1 MEQHFIKYDGNEYL
15 VAEPTIMVW
24 NKLSGAQTLQDEE
37 AFRYTL
43 ISTATGLNEEE
54 IKQADWLDVFKVSE
68 YLTDYY
74 MVQSPRF
81 YNHFIFNETLYK
93 FIDLENLTFGEFID
107 IDTFLSQPTSYRI
120 GNMNML
126 MALLYRETDE
136 NGKVVKYDSSKVAD
150 RAQGFKLLPA
160 KYLQGAIFFFGT
172 LENILSALMKQS
184 LIQRKLRLMKLMIKQ
199 KMINLLRSVGVGT
212 QQLFIWLKRT
222 SIKLRGLLKN
232 P

>member
-1 MEQHFIKYDGNEYL
+1 MEQHFIKYDGKEYL

-107 IDTFLSQPTSYRI
+107 IDSFLSQPTSYRI

-136 NGKVVKYDSSKVAD
+136 NGKLVKYDASKVAD
-150 RAQGFKLLPA
+150 RAQAFKLLPA

-172 LENILSALMKQS
+172 LENILSVLMKQS
-184 LIQRKLRLMKLMIKQ
+184 LIQRKLRLMKLKVKG
-199 KMINLLRSVGVGT
+199 KMINLLRSVGVGI
-212 QQLFIWLKRT
+212 QQSFTWLKRT

>member
-1 MEQHFIKYDGNEYL
+1 MEQHFIKYDGKEYL

>member
-1 MEQHFIKYDGNEYL
+1 MEQHFIKYDGKEYL

-107 IDTFLSQPTSYRI
+107 IDGFLSQPASYRI

-136 NGKVVKYDSSKVAD
+136 NGKVVKYDASKVAD
-150 RAQGFKLLPA
+150 RAQAFKLLPA

-172 LENILSALMKQS
+172 LENILSVLMKQS
-184 LIQRKLRLMKLMIKQ
+184 LIQRKLRLMKLKVKG
-199 KMINLLRSVGVGT
+199 KMINLLSSVGVGI
-212 QQLFIWLKRT
+212 QQLFTWHKRT
-222 SIKLRGLLKN
+222 SIKLRVLPKN

>member
-1 MEQHFIKYDGNEYL
+1 MEQHFIKYDGKEYL

-107 IDTFLSQPTSYRI
+107 IDGFLSQPTSYRL

-136 NGKVVKYDSSKVAD
+136 NGKVLKYDGSKVAD
-150 RAQGFKLLPA
+150 RAQAFKLLPA

-172 LENILSALMKQS
+172 LENILSVLMKQS
-184 LIQRKLRLMKLMIKQ
+184 LIQRKLRLMKLKVKG
-199 KMINLLRSVGVGT
+199 KMINLLSSVGVGI
-212 QQLFIWLKRT
+212 QQLFTWLKRT

>member
-1 MEQHFIKYDGNEYL
+1 MEQHFIKYDGKEYL

-43 ISTATGLNEEE
+43 ISTATGLDEEQ

-107 IDTFLSQPTSYRI
+107 IDGFLSQPTSYRI

-136 NGKVVKYDSSKVAD
+136 NGKVLKYDGSKVAD
-150 RAQGFKLLPA
+150 RAQAFKLLPA

-172 LENILSALMKQS
+172 LENILSVLMKQS
-184 LIQRKLRLMKLMIKQ
+184 LIQRKLRLMKLKIKE
-199 KMINLLRSVGVGT
+199 KMINLLSSVGVGI
-212 QQLFIWLKRT
+212 QQLFTWLKRT

>member
-1 MEQHFIKYDGNEYL
+1 MEQHYIKYDGKEYL

-24 NKLSGAQTLQDEE
+24 NRLAGAQSLQDEE

-43 ISTATGLNEEE
+43 ISTATGLDEEE
-54 IKQADWLDVFKVSE
+54 IRQADWLDVFKVSE

-107 IDTFLSQPTSYRI
+107 IDSFLSQPTSYRM

-136 NGKVVKYDSSKVAD
+136 NGKVLKYDASKVSE
-150 RAQGFKLLPA
+150 RAQLFKLLPA

-172 LENILSALMKQS
+172 LENILSVLMKQS
-184 LIQRKLRLMKLMIKQ
+184 LIQRKLRLMKMNLKRKMIK
-199 KMINLLRSVGVGT
+199 LLNSVGVGI
-212 QQLFIWLKRT
+212 QQLYIWLKKT
-222 SIKLRGLLKN
+222 STKLRVLLKN

>member
-1 MEQHFIKYDGNEYL
+1 MEQHFIKYDGKEYL

-107 IDTFLSQPTSYRI
+107 IDGFLSQPASYRI

-136 NGKVVKYDSSKVAD
+136 NGKVVKYDASKVAD
-150 RAQGFKLLPA
+150 RAQAFKLLPA

-172 LENILSALMKQS
+172 LENILSVLMKQS
-184 LIQRKLRLMKLMIKQ
+184 LIQRKLRLMKLKVKG
-199 KMINLLRSVGVGT
+199 KMINLLSSVGVGI
-212 QQLFIWLKRT
+212 QQLFTWHKRT

>member
-1 MEQHFIKYDGNEYL
+1 MEQHFIKYDGKEYL

-43 ISTATGLNEEE
+43 ISTATGLDEEQ

-107 IDTFLSQPTSYRI
+107 IDSFLSQPTSYRI

-136 NGKVVKYDSSKVAD
+136 DGKLVKYDASKVAD
-150 RAQGFKLLPA
+150 RAQAFKLLPS

-172 LENILSALMKQS
+172 LENILSVLMKQS
-184 LIQRKLRLMKLMIKQ
+184 LIQRKLRLMKLKVKG
-199 KMINLLRSVGVGT
+199 KMINLLSSVGVGI
-212 QQLFIWLKRT
+212 QQLFTWHKRT

>member
-1 MEQHFIKYDGNEYL
+1 MEQHFIKYDGKEYL

-43 ISTATGLNEEE
+43 ISTATGLDEEQ

-107 IDTFLSQPTSYRI
+107 IDGFLSQPTSYRI

-136 NGKVVKYDSSKVAD
+136 NGKVLKYDGSKVAD
-150 RAQGFKLLPA
+150 RAQAFKLLPA

-172 LENILSALMKQS
+172 LENILSVLMKQS
-184 LIQRKLRLMKLMIKQ
+184 LIQRKLRLMKLKIKE
-199 KMINLLRSVGVGT
+199 KMINLLSSVGVGI
-212 QQLFIWLKRT
+212 QQLFTWLKRT
-222 SIKLRGLLKN
+222 SIKLRGLPKN